1 MLWWML
7 ACVPENNKP
16 VESDPVKESVVDSGD
31 SGDSTPPVDYTA
43 AFEEIRTQVNADLRR
58 SDFAT
63 AASVA
68 IWYKG
73 EVIFAEGF
81 GTAHPGEEVEVLPT
95 TLFQIGSDT
104 KKLTAM
110 ALLQKV
116 QAGKIGLDDSLA
128 ETLPNF
134 QPALDPENPAQVSLR
149 ELISHQTAWYDY
161 TPWIDDPGDERL
173 AEVGYGRFA
182 ENMHAYA
189 PSGTYWNYSNPN
201 FSMAGLV
208 VEELD
213 DRAYGDILAEDI
225 FVPLGMTRSFSRQS
239 EAEADGDYAYGN
251 GLILPNGIDTFVFGE
266 ELDYELGVLD
276 MEHQLDAGFTRPA
289 GLVWSTATDMA
300 ILGGFLMNGNSDVLY
315 DSLLQELTTPQVPMY
330 PFLTGQ
336 DYGFGLMIFD
346 GFGAGRNRWV
356 REPLWAHGGNTM
368 GMTSTF
374 YLLPE
379 RDFAISILSNGY
391 GDNFANSAV
400 LAMDRI
406 AGLPEASEQTA
417 AEPPLSDLSEYA
429 GTWDDPH
436 GIGQIILSWDGAEL
450 VASVP
455 SLEAA
460 GSTIGAV
467 TPVAKDFFYVNVDG
481 YDYDITFYDGEDGT
495 AHKYL
500 RNRSF
505 GGTRVD
511 IRAQAAR
518 GAVRPARLLPPLMD
532 PIRQLEEADLTT
544 E

>member
-239 EAEADGDYAYGN
+239 EAEA
-251 GLILPNGIDTFVFGE
+251 E
-266 ELDYELGVLD
+266 
-276 MEHQLDAGFTRPA
+276 
-289 GLVWSTATDMA
+289 
-300 ILGGFLMNGNSDVLY
+300 
-315 DSLLQELTTPQVPMY
+315 
-330 PFLTGQ
+330 
-336 DYGFGLMIFD
+336 
-346 GFGAGRNRWV
+346 
-356 REPLWAHGGNTM
+356 
-368 GMTSTF
+368 
-374 YLLPE
+374 
-379 RDFAISILSNGY
+379 
-391 GDNFANSAV
+391 
-400 LAMDRI
+400 DRK
-406 AGLPEASEQTA
+406 
-417 AEPPLSDLSEYA
+417 
-429 GTWDDPH
+429 
-436 GIGQIILSWDGAEL
+436 
-450 VASVP
+450 SV
-455 SLEAA
+455 
-460 GSTIGAV
+460 V
-467 TPVAKDFFYVNVDG
+467 
-481 YDYDITFYDGEDGT
+481 
-495 AHKYL
+495 
-500 RNRSF
+500 
-505 GGTRVD
+505 
-511 IRAQAAR
+511 
-518 GAVRPARLLPPLMD
+518 
-532 PIRQLEEADLTT
+532 
-544 E
+544 